1 MVVLLLLSMILIM
14 TRERVAR
21 NFVSQVFLSSWP
33 ALQPGR
39 FPPMSSCGIGLW
51 QSVKS
56 KVRFFVRLHATWMRS
71 PSGPSLG
78 HVVPVAKE
86 SALGLLRR
94 IRRGFAP
101 AWMME
106 MY

>member
-39 FPPMSSCGIGLW
+39 FPPMSSCGIRFGS
-51 QSVKS
+51 QSNRRS
-56 KVRFFVRLHATWMRS
+56 GFSHACMQHGCGRRPDRPSDMWFRS
-71 PSGPSLG
+71 RRN
-78 HVVPVAKE
+78 
-86 SALGLLRR
+86 LR
-94 IRRGFAP
+94 
-101 AWMME
+101 
-106 MY
+106 